1 MPDQQTFRNQDLVL
15 RVSPSVDPERFDI
28 NKYEPFLDALC
39 GNREYQK
46 EAIRTVLRYLLG
58 GRYTNLRALAEENF
72 DSNEKLQERYGT
84 FAEMERHLQLPD
96 QLSCSVDLATGTGK
110 SYVMYGI
117 ARIML
122 AEGAVDQVLVLC
134 PSRTIE
140 EGLLEKFRAL
150 SADTTL
156 RDLLPENAHVR
167 NPHIINGSES
177 IVFGT
182 ICVENFHAT
191 LEHVKSSV
199 RESLRGKGERTL
211 VLNDEVH
218 HVYNEPIGQAATSRS
233 MKRWKE
239 FLLDT
244 DFGFRYVVGF
254 SGTCY
259 IGNNYFADVVYRY
272 SLREAIEEGF
282 VKSID
287 YVAEDTSQSQYEKF
301 QKIYDN
307 HRENKTRYRKIKP
320 LTILVTRDIAT
331 CKRLTDDLI
340 EFLAGQEGISR
351 EEAEKKVLIVT
362 SAQEHQDNVRALAN
376 VDSSDSPVEWI
387 TSVSMLTEGWDVQN
401 VFQIVPH
408 EERAFNSKLLI
419 AQVLGRGLRIP
430 DAYRGERP
438 VVTVFNHD
446 AWSSRIRH
454 LVEEVMEVEK
464 RLYSYPVAKSPDY
477 HFTLHHLDY
486 TKTQTVEEFEQVG
499 EYDFSKGFVTLISQV
514 SEMERETTYE
524 RAISGDQRTKKT
536 LVRYRMYTVDEV
548 AEQIHYRLA
557 SIDLE
562 NEGQT
567 NYAERYNL
575 EWLKALIRESLR
587 RVGEKADQVSE
598 ENRQRLYAA
607 FGTLQRGAAKR
618 VRYQMTPQAVKFL
631 STADRPRD
639 SVGVGA
645 LRRGEVTIFADERAF
660 ELSDEEV
667 KALLEE
673 VRDDE
678 TLPRLAWHYV
688 ENTFLFK
695 TPLNIVLAERKPERD
710 FVRQLLKPENATAID
725 SWIKSTDKGFY
736 EIEYAWRKG
745 EHPKRGYFSPDFF
758 IKKGNDILVIEI
770 KGDEE
775 IDDPSGENKGKYRY
789 ARQHFEILNKQLEI
803 LQKQQGPTRYLF
815 HFLSPK
821 DYDIF
826 FELLRNG
833 NYELFVSS
841 LDAALGENGQR

>member
-1 MPDQQTFRNQDLVL
+1 MRERQTFRNQDLVL
-15 RVSPSVDPERFDI
+15 RVSLSVDPARFDI
-28 NKYEPFLDALC
+28 TQYEPFLDALC
-39 GNREYQK
+39 GSREYQK

-58 GRYTNLRALAEENF
+58 GRYANLRALAEENF
-72 DSNEKLQERYGT
+72 NSNETLRERYGT

-96 QLSCSVDLATGTGK
+96 QLSCSVDLATATGK

-122 AEGAVDQVLVLC
+122 AEGVVDQVLVLC

-140 EGLLEKFRAL
+140 ESLLQKFRAL
-150 SADTTL
+150 SADATL
-156 RDLLPENAHVR
+156 RDLLPATARVR

-177 IVFGT
+177 IVDGT

-191 LEHVKSSV
+191 LEHVKSSI
-199 RESLRGKGERTL
+199 RDSLRGKGERTL

-218 HVYNEPIGQAATSRS
+218 HVYNPPFGQDAISRS
-233 MKRWKE
+233 LKRWKE
-239 FLLDT
+239 FLLDSN
-244 DFGFRYVVGF
+244 FGFRYIVGF

-259 IGNNYFADVVYRY
+259 IGNDYFADVVYRY
-272 SLREAIEEGF
+272 SLREAIEQGF
-282 VKSID
+282 AKGID
-287 YVAEDTSQSQYEKF
+287 YVAEDTSQSQHEKF
-301 QKIYDN
+301 LKIYDN
-307 HRENKTRYRKIKP
+307 HRENKSARYRKVKP

-340 EFLAGQEGISR
+340 DFLAEKEGIPR

-362 SAQEHQDNVRALAN
+362 SAQEHQANVRALAN
-376 VDSSDSPVEWI
+376 VDRPDNPVEWI

-438 VVTVFNHD
+438 IVTVFNHD
-446 AWSSRIRH
+446 SWSSRIRH

-464 RLYSYPVAKSPDY
+464 RLYSYPVNKSPDY

-486 TKTQTVEEFEQVG
+486 SKTQTVEEFEQTG
-499 EYDFSKGFVTLISQV
+499 EYDFGKGFVTLISQV
-514 SEMERETTYE
+514 SAMERETTYE
-524 RAISGDQRTKKT
+524 RALSGDRRTKKT
-536 LVRYRMYTVDEV
+536 LVTYRMYTVDEV

-562 NEGQT
+562 TEGRT

-575 EWLKALIRESLR
+575 DWLKALIRESLR
-587 RVGEKADQVSE
+587 RVGESEDRVSE

-618 VRYQMTPQAVKFL
+618 VRYQMTPQAVRRL
-631 STADRPRD
+631 STSDRPRD
-639 SVGVGA
+639 SIGVGS
-645 LRRGEVTIFADERAF
+645 LRRGEATVFADENSF
-660 ELSDEEV
+660 SLSDKNV
-667 KALLEE
+667 SALLEE

-678 TLPRLAWHYV
+678 TLPRAAWVYV
-688 ENTFLFK
+688 DNVYLFK
-695 TPLNIVLAERKPERD
+695 TPLNIVLAERRPERD
-710 FVRQLLKPENATAID
+710 FIRHLLKKENAALID
-725 SWIKSTDKGFY
+725 AWIKSTDQGFY

-745 EHPKRGYFSPDFF
+745 EHPKRGYFNPDFF

-775 IDDPSGENKGKYRY
+775 IDDPSDENKGKYRY
-789 ARQHFEILNKQLEI
+789 ACQHFEILN
-803 LQKQQGPTRYLF
+803 QQQNECRYYF
-815 HFLSPK
+815 HFLTPR
-821 DYDIF
+821 DYDTF
-826 FELLRNG
+826 FQYLRDG
-833 NYELFVSS
+833 NYQSFVST
-841 LDAALGENGQR
+841 LDAVLNENGHSK

>member
-1 MPDQQTFRNQDLVL
+1 MRDQQTFRNQDLVL
-15 RVSPSVDPERFDI
+15 RVSPSVDPARFDI
-28 NKYEPFLDALC
+28 TKYEPFLDALC

-46 EAIRTVLRYLLG
+46 EAIRVVLRYLLG
-58 GRYTNLRALAEENF
+58 GRYPDLRALAEENF
-72 DSNEKLQERYGT
+72 HSNETLRDRYGT
-84 FAEMERHLQLPD
+84 FAEMARHLQLPD
-96 QLSCSVDLATGTGK
+96 QLSCSVDLATATGK

-122 AEGAVDQVLVLC
+122 AEGAVDRVLVLC

-140 EGLLEKFRAL
+140 EGLLLKFRAL
-150 SADTTL
+150 SADVTL
-156 RDLLPENAHVR
+156 RDLLPENARVR
-167 NPHIINGSES
+167 NPHIINGTES
-177 IVFGT
+177 IVDGT

-191 LEHVKSSV
+191 LEHVKSSI
-199 RESLRGKGERTL
+199 RDSLAGKGSRTL

-218 HVYNEPIGQAATSRS
+218 HVYNKPFGQDATSRS
-233 MKRWKE
+233 LKRWKE
-239 FLLDT
+239 FLLDPA
-244 DFGFRYVVGF
+244 FGFRYIVGF

-259 IGNNYFADVVYRY
+259 IENDYFADVVYRY
-272 SLREAIEEGF
+272 SLREAIEQGF
-282 VKSID
+282 AKSID
-287 YVAEDTSQSQYEKF
+287 YVAEDTSQSQHEKF

-307 HRENKTRYRKIKP
+307 HREHKNARYRKVKP
-320 LTILVTRDIAT
+320 LTILVTRDIAA

-340 EFLAGQEGISR
+340 DFLAEQEGIPR

-362 SAQEHQDNVRALAN
+362 SAQEHQANVRALAD
-376 VDSSDSPVEWI
+376 VDRPDNPVEWI

-454 LVEEVMEVEK
+454 LVDEVMEVEK

-477 HFTLHHLDY
+477 HFTLHQLDY
-486 TKTQTVEEFEQVG
+486 SKTQTVEEFEQVG

-514 SEMERETTYE
+514 PAMERETTYE
-524 RAISGDQRTKKT
+524 RAVDGGQRTKKT

-562 NEGQT
+562 TEGQT
-567 NYAERYNL
+567 NYAGRYNL
-575 EWLKALIRESLR
+575 AWLKALIRESLR
-587 RVGEKADQVSE
+587 LVGEPEDRVSE

-618 VRYQMTPQAVKFL
+618 VRYQMTPQAVQPL
-631 STADRPRD
+631 STASRPRD
-639 SVGVGA
+639 SVGLAA
-645 LRRGEVTIFADERAF
+645 LRRGEATVFADERSFA
-660 ELSDEEV
+660 LSDEEV
-667 KALLEE
+667 KALVAE

-678 TLPRLAWHYV
+678 TLPRAAWQYV
-688 ENTFLFK
+688 ENAYLFK

-710 FVRQLLKPENATAID
+710 FVRQLIKPENAAATDA
-725 SWIKSTDKGFY
+725 WIKSTDQGFY

-745 EHPKRGYFSPDFF
+745 EHPKRGYFNPDFF
-758 IKKGNDILVIEI
+758 IKKGNDILVVEI

-775 IDDPSGENKGKYRY
+775 IDDPSDENKGKYRY
-789 ARQHFEILNKQLEI
+789 ARQHFETLN
-803 LQKQQGPTRYLF
+803 QQQSEYRYFF
-815 HFLSPK
+815 HFLTPR
-821 DYDIF
+821 DYDAF
-826 FELLRNG
+826 FQFLREG
-833 NYELFVSS
+833 NYGSFVSA
-841 LDAALGENGQR
+841 LDAALGENGQY

>member
-1 MPDQQTFRNQDLVL
+1 MRDQQTFRNQDLVL
-15 RVSPSVDPERFDI
+15 RVSPSVDPARFDI
-28 NKYEPFLDALC
+28 SRYEPFLDALC
-39 GNREYQK
+39 GTREYQK

-58 GRYTNLRALAEENF
+58 GRYPNLRALAEENF
-72 DSNEKLQERYGT
+72 HSYETLRDRYGT

-96 QLSCSVDLATGTGK
+96 QLSCSVDLATATGK

-122 AEGAVDQVLVLC
+122 AEGAVDRVLVLC

-140 EGLLEKFRAL
+140 NGLLQKFRAL
-150 SADTTL
+150 SADGTL
-156 RDLLPENAHVR
+156 RDLLPQTARVR
-167 NPHIINGSES
+167 NPHIINGTES
-177 IVFGT
+177 IVDGT

-191 LEHVKSSV
+191 LEHVKSSI
-199 RESLRGKGERTL
+199 RDSLAGKGDRTL
-211 VLNDEVH
+211 ILNDEVH
-218 HVYNEPIGQAATSRS
+218 HVYNRPFDQDATSRS
-233 MKRWKE
+233 LKRWKE
-239 FLLDT
+239 FLLDPA
-244 DFGFRYVVGF
+244 FGFRYIVGF

-259 IGNNYFADVVYRY
+259 IENDYFADVVYRY
-272 SLREAIEEGF
+272 SLREAIEQGF
-282 VKSID
+282 AKIID
-287 YVAEDTSQSQYEKF
+287 YVAEDTSQSQHEKF

-307 HRENKTRYRKIKP
+307 HREHKNARYRKVKP
-320 LTILVTRDIAT
+320 LTILVTRDIAA
-331 CKRLTDDLI
+331 CKRLTEDLI
-340 EFLAGQEGISR
+340 DFLAEQEGIPR

-362 SAQEHQDNVRALAN
+362 SAQEHQANVRALAD
-376 VDSSDSPVEWI
+376 VDRPDNPVEWI

-454 LVEEVMEVEK
+454 LVDEVMEVEK
-464 RLYSYPVAKSPDY
+464 RLYSYPVTKSPDY

-486 TKTQTVEEFEQVG
+486 SKTQTVEEFEQVG
-499 EYDFSKGFVTLISQV
+499 EYDFGKGFVTLISQV
-514 SEMERETTYE
+514 PAMERETTYE
-524 RAISGDQRTKKT
+524 RAVDGGQRTKKT

-587 RVGEKADQVSE
+587 RVGESEDRVSE

-618 VRYQMTPQAVKFL
+618 VRYQMTPQAVQTL
-631 STADRPRD
+631 RTADRPRD
-639 SVGVGA
+639 SVGLAA
-645 LRRGEVTIFADERAF
+645 LRRGEATVFADEHSF
-660 ELSDEEV
+660 DLSEEEI
-667 KALLEE
+667 KALLIE

-678 TLPRLAWHYV
+678 TLPRAAWQYV
-688 ENTFLFK
+688 DNAFLFK
-695 TPLNIVLAERKPERD
+695 TPLNIVLAEHKPERD
-710 FVRQLLKPENATAID
+710 FVRQLIKPENAAAID
-725 SWIKSTDKGFY
+725 AWIKSTDQGFY
-736 EIEYAWRKG
+736 SIEYAWRKG
-745 EHPKRGYFSPDFF
+745 EHPKRGYFNPDFF

-775 IDDPSGENKGKYRY
+775 IDEPSDENKGKYRY
-789 ARQHFEILNKQLEI
+789 ARQHFETLN
-803 LQKQQGPTRYLF
+803 QQQSECRYFF
-815 HFLSPK
+815 HFLTPR
-821 DYDIF
+821 DYDAF
-826 FELLRNG
+826 FQFLREG
-833 NYELFVSS
+833 NYESFVSA
-841 LDAALGENGQR
+841 LDAALGENGQQQ

>member
-1 MPDQQTFRNQDLVL
+1 MRDRQTFRNQDLVL
-15 RVSPSVDPERFDI
+15 RVSPSVDPARFDI

-39 GNREYQK
+39 GSREYQK

-58 GRYTNLRALAEENF
+58 GRYPNLRALAEENF
-72 DSNEKLQERYGT
+72 YSNETLQERYGT
-84 FAEMERHLQLPD
+84 FAEMVRHLQLPD
-96 QLSCSVDLATGTGK
+96 QLSCSVDLATATGK
-110 SYVMYGI
+110 SYVIYGI

-122 AEGAVDQVLVLC
+122 AEGVVDRVLVLC

-140 EGLLEKFRAL
+140 EGLLTKFRAL
-150 SADTTL
+150 SADATL
-156 RDLLPENAHVR
+156 RDLLPGSGRVS

-177 IVFGT
+177 IVDGT

-191 LEHVKSSV
+191 LEHVKSSI
-199 RESLRGKGERTL
+199 RDSLAGKGERTL

-218 HVYNEPIGQAATSRS
+218 HVYNKPAGQDATSRS
-233 MKRWKE
+233 LKRWKE
-239 FLLDT
+239 FLLDPA
-244 DFGFRYVVGF
+244 FGFRYVVGF

-259 IGNNYFADVVYRY
+259 IENDYFADVVYRY
-272 SLREAIEEGF
+272 SLREAIEQGF
-282 VKSID
+282 AKSID

-307 HRENKTRYRKIKP
+307 HREHKNSRYRKVKP
-320 LTILVTRDIAT
+320 LTILVTRDIAA
-331 CKRLTDDLI
+331 CKRLTDYLI
-340 EFLAGQEGISR
+340 DFLTEQENIPR
-351 EEAEKKVLIVT
+351 EDAEKKVLIVT
-362 SAQEHQDNVRALAN
+362 SAQEHQANVRALAD
-376 VDSSDSPVEWI
+376 VDRPDNPVEWI

-454 LVEEVMEVEK
+454 LVDEVMEVEK

-486 TKTQTVEEFEQVG
+486 SKTQTVEEFEQVG

-514 SEMERETTYE
+514 PAIERETTYE
-524 RAISGDQRTKKT
+524 RAVSGGQRTKKT

-548 AEQIHYRLA
+548 AEQIHFRLA

-562 NEGQT
+562 NEGKT
-567 NYAERYNL
+567 NYVERYNL

-587 RVGEKADQVSE
+587 RVGESRDRVSE

-607 FGTLQRGAAKR
+607 FGTLQRGRAKR
-618 VRYQMTPQAVKFL
+618 VRYQITPQAVRPL
-631 STADRPRD
+631 STANRPRD
-639 SVGVGA
+639 SVGLAA
-645 LRRGEVTIFADERAF
+645 LRRGEATVFADERAF
-660 ELSDEEV
+660 SLGDEELRM
-667 KALLEE
+667 LLEE

-678 TLPRLAWHYV
+678 MLPRAAWVYV
-688 ENTFLFK
+688 DNAFLFK

-710 FVRQLLKPENATAID
+710 FVRYLIKPENAAAID
-725 SWIKSTDKGFY
+725 AWIKSTDQGFY
-736 EIEYAWRKG
+736 EIEYAWRRG
-745 EHPKRGYFSPDFF
+745 EHSQRGYFNPDFF
-758 IKKGNDILVIEI
+758 IKKGNDILVVEI
-770 KGDEE
+770 KGAEE
-775 IDDPSGENKGKYRY
+775 IDDPSDENKGKYRH
-789 ARQHFEILNKQLEI
+789 ARRHFETLN
-803 LQKQQGPTRYLF
+803 QQQSECRYLC
-815 HFLSPK
+815 HFLTPR
-821 DYDIF
+821 DYDAF
-826 FELLRNG
+826 FQFVRDG
-833 NYELFVSS
+833 NHEKFVSA
-841 LDAALGENGQR
+841 LDAVLGENGQG